1 MLLQYL
7 YWLRNHNSVLLH
19 KKLLYAFSDIVTS
32 LCDSLN

>member
-19 KKLLYAFSDIVTS
+19 KKLLYVLFRHRHFP
-32 LCDSLN
+32 L